1 LNAFGRAAL
10 LDAYLQLNFLVAG
23 DFASA
28 EATKGLS
35 DRPLETFGA
44 DTPMFLDLYCCLVFY
59 CSEYCFQRSKR
70 ALTKSSFNKA
80 Q

>member
-1 LNAFGRAAL
+1 MIDLEKEMCF
-10 LDAYLQLNFLVAG
+10 FVAG
-23 DFASA
+23 GIASA

-70 ALTKSSFNKA
+70 TLTKSSFNKA